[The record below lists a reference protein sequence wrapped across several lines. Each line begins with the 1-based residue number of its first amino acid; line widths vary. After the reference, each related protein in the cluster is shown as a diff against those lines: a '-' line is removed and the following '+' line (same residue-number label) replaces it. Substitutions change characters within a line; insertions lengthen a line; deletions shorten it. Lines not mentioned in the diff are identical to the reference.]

1 VRARRAR
8 RRGAPLTRLHETL
21 KGSFPADYAASRR
34 ALLELCAAEGA
45 RTSSFAHPELGPGGE
60 PLATDVARFG
70 PEDAESLLI
79 VSSGTHGIE
88 ALCAAGIQAALL
100 KLGVHAERPAGV
112 ALLFVHAL
120 NPYGFAY
127 LRRTNEDNVD
137 LNRNFLDHSRP
148 YPDDAVYSE
157 VHPMLVPAEWH
168 GASRAEAEARLARYV
183 AERGARALQAAVSRG
198 QYSHP
203 DGLFYG
209 GRKPAWSNG
218 VWRTILRSFGG
229 RARRLAAVDL
239 HSGLGARGACE
250 LISGAVAGS
259 REHGFARRCFGED
272 LVFPGR
278 GSTAPAAQGFLG
290 QTLAEE
296 LPDVEG
302 ALVVAEFGT
311 VDFATIL
318 EVLRADNW
326 LHARGGGRASPLWQ
340 EIKREMRAA
349 FVGEDAEWQAAVV
362 ERAAVIVRG
371 ASRGLERSER
381 EAG

>member
-1 VRARRAR
+1 VIGHREA
-8 RRGAPLTRLHETL
+8 LS
-21 KGSFPADYAASRR
+21 GSFPVDYAASRLAFLQLSSAR
-34 ALLELCAAEGA
+34 GA
-45 RTSSFAHPELGPGGE
+45 KTACFTHPERGPSGE
-60 PLATDVARFG
+60 LLATDVARFG

-100 KLGVHAERPAGV
+100 KLGMQAKLPGGV

-137 LNRNFLDHSRP
+137 LNRNFLDHSGS

-157 VHPMLVPAEWH
+157 VHPMLVPEEWH

-209 GRKPAWSNG
+209 GRKPAWSND
-218 VWRTILRSFGG
+218 VWRTILRRFGG
-229 RARRLAAVDL
+229 TARRLAAVDL

-250 LISGAVAGS
+250 LISGAIAGS
-259 REHGFARRCFGED
+259 REYELARRWFGDD
-272 LVFPGR
+272 LVFPGST
-278 GSTAPAAQGFLG
+278 STAPAAQGFLG
-290 QTLAEE
+290 QTLREE
-296 LPDVEG
+296 LPDVAG

-326 LHARGGGRASPLWQ
+326 LHARGGGQASPLWD
-340 EIKREMRAA
+340 EIKHAMRAA

-362 ERAAVIVRG
+362 DRAAAIVRD
-371 ASRGLERSER
+371 AVAELPRL
-381 EAG
+381 

>member
-1 VRARRAR
+1 V
-8 RRGAPLTRLHETL
+8 TRLRDAL
-21 KGSFPADYAASRR
+21 SGSFAADYAGSRR
-34 ALLELCAAEGA
+34 VFLQLCAGA
-45 RTSSFAHPELGPGGE
+45 QPASFTNPEQGPDGE
-60 PLATDVARFG
+60 LLATDVARFG
-70 PEDAESLLI
+70 PEDAEFLLI

-100 KLGVHAERPAGV
+100 KLGVHAELPAGV

-137 LNRNFLDHSRP
+137 LNRNFLDHSGS

-157 VHPMLVPAEWH
+157 VHPMLVPEDWH
-168 GASRAEAEARLARYV
+168 GPFRAEAEARLSHYV

-209 GRKPAWSNG
+209 GRKPVWSND
-218 VWRTILRSFGG
+218 VWRTILRRFGA
-229 RARRLAAVDL
+229 RARRLAAIDL

-250 LISGAVAGS
+250 LISGAIAGS
-259 REHGFARRCFGED
+259 REHELARRWFGDD
-272 LVFPGR
+272 LVFPGST
-278 GSTAPAAQGFLG
+278 STAPAAQGFLG
-290 QTLAEE
+290 QTLSEE
-296 LPDVEG
+296 LPEVAG

-326 LHARGGGRASPLWQ
+326 LHARGGGRASPLWD
-340 EIKREMRAA
+340 EIKHAMRAA
-349 FVGEDAEWQAAVV
+349 FVGEDVEWQAAVV
-362 ERAAVIVRG
+362 DRAAAIVRR
-371 ASRGLERSER
+371 ALAELPRL
-381 EAG
+381 

>member
-1 VRARRAR
+1 M
-8 RRGAPLTRLHETL
+8 TRLREAL
-21 KGSFPADYAASRR
+21 SGSFPADYAASRR
-34 ALLELCAAEGA
+34 AFLQLCESRGA
-45 RTSSFAHPELGPGGE
+45 QTASFTHPEQGPDGE
-60 PLATDVARFG
+60 LLATDVARFG

-88 ALCAAGIQAALL
+88 ALCAAGIQATLL
-100 KLGVHAERPAGV
+100 KLAVQAERSRGA
-112 ALLFVHAL
+112 ALVFVHAL

-137 LNRNFLDHSRP
+137 LNRNFIDHSGP

-157 VHPMLVPAEWH
+157 VHAMLVPEEWH
-168 GASRAEAEARLARYV
+168 GPSRAKAEARLARYV

-209 GRKPAWSNG
+209 GRKPAWSND
-218 VWRTILRSFGG
+218 VWRTILRRFGG

-250 LISGAVAGS
+250 LISGAIAGS
-259 REHGFARRCFGED
+259 REHRLARLWFGED
-272 LVFPGR
+272 LVFPGSS
-278 GSTAPAAQGFLG
+278 STAPAARGFLG
-290 QTLAEE
+290 QTLAEVA
-296 LPDVEG
+296 PDAAG

-311 VDFATIL
+311 VDFAAIL

-326 LHARGGGRASPLWQ
+326 LHARGGGRASPLWS

-349 FVGEDAEWQAAVV
+349 FVGEDVEWQAAVAG
-362 ERAAVIVRG
+362 RAAAIVRG
-371 ASRGLERSER
+371 ALAGLADSER
-381 EAG
+381 AGSTS